1 MENREKMKQKLK
13 CPLCFGIVTNPITCP
28 RCSVF
33 ICKNCLKDFY
43 IIKKKHIVLLVKKYK
58 DSMNIIQFL

>member
-1 MENREKMKQKLK
+1 MENREKMKQILK

-28 RCSVF
+28 RCNVF

-43 IIKKKHIVLLVKKYK
+43 INKKK
-58 DSMNIIQFL
+58 NILSCL